1 MIDEMKVVLYTSSS
15 LLKPAFGVILD
26 EATRLV
32 NEGHDVTIVYC
43 DNAVNYCSYNPNG
56 ISICCMYCRLEF
68 QKCLSLIPKSIKIKS
83 LSTFLSNKRDANIQE
98 YANVVD
104 LKGLEYNN
112 VNIGYSAYSLYIDN
126 TRNSEPNIDVSFCR
140 YFNKLLTCAQL
151 LVDAFGNMLDILCPD
166 IVFFYNGRL
175 LDVNPLMKLCAIK
188 NIDYI
193 CLEVYNTSGK
203 RYKQYYKNSTPHNPQ
218 YVAFKVKELWND
230 NMLPLEIK
238 VQIGRSFFERKISSL
253 PAGDKVYTLEQKKGC
268 LPENWDTNKCNIII
282 FNSSEDELS
291 SLGDDFE
298 KKNLF
303 SSQYSGIVYLLE
315 LFKDNF
321 DYHFYLRIHPN
332 LKGVRYSYHMDLYTL
347 PYSYKNVT
355 IISPVDIIDSY
366 ALMNAGDKIVVF
378 TSSMGVEASY
388 WGKPVILLG
397 NTFYYDLD
405 ICYKPSNKKEIY
417 SLIVSQLEPKSNL
430 DSIKYAYYLF
440 HRYDCERWKYVD
452 FDEIHFN
459 LLGKDIECANYQ
471 KFMGSNFLFAIRH
484 LIIIGIVKLTSLFK
498 L

>member
-1 MIDEMKVVLYTSSS
+1 
-15 LLKPAFGVILD
+15 
-26 EATRLV
+26 
-32 NEGHDVTIVYC
+32 
-43 DNAVNYCSYNPNG
+43 
-56 ISICCMYCRLEF
+56 
-68 QKCLSLIPKSIKIKS
+68 
-83 LSTFLSNKRDANIQE
+83 
-98 YANVVD
+98 
-104 LKGLEYNN
+104 
-112 VNIGYSAYSLYIDN
+112 
-126 TRNSEPNIDVSFCR
+126 
-140 YFNKLLTCAQL
+140 
-151 LVDAFGNMLDILCPD
+151 
-166 IVFFYNGRL
+166 
-175 LDVNPLMKLCAIK
+175 
-188 NIDYI
+188 
-193 CLEVYNTSGK
+193 
-203 RYKQYYKNSTPHNPQ
+203 
-218 YVAFKVKELWND
+218 
-230 NMLPLEIK
+230 
-238 VQIGRSFFERKISSL
+238 
-253 PAGDKVYTLEQKKGC
+253 
-268 LPENWDTNKCNIII
+268 
-282 FNSSEDELS
+282 
-291 SLGDDFE
+291 
-298 KKNLF
+298 
-303 SSQYSGIVYLLE
+303 
-315 LFKDNF
+315 
-321 DYHFYLRIHPN
+321 
-332 LKGVRYSYHMDLYTL
+332 MDLYTL